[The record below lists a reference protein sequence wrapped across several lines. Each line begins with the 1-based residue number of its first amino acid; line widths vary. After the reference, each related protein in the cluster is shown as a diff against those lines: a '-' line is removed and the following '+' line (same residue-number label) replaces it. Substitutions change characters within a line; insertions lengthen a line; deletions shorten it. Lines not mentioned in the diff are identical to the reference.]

1 MELSERIEALAELG
15 YRLESLPASELEQW
29 ELNARALNK
38 WFTESNILKAMKG
51 IRKMLFKDDLKHWIE
66 KYTFPETQGRTIGL
80 VLAGNIPFVGFHD
93 VLAVLISGNKAE
105 IKLSSQ
111 DSFLMS
117 KLLDLLVEIEPRFNS
132 RIIITEKLS
141 QSDAYIATG
150 SDNTS
155 RYFEYYFSKK
165 PNIIRRNRT
174 SVAVLNGKETDKD
187 LIELGQDIF
196 SYFGLGCRNI
206 SKVFLPEDFEPEKLI
221 KGLESY
227 SYVVDHSKYANNYE
241 YNRAIFL
248 LKNIPYLDN
257 GFCIFK
263 EDEGIVSPISV
274 LYYEF
279 YSSEK
284 QLKTA
289 LNEHKEKIQVITSAD
304 GWWEKSVPFGK
315 AQEPEL
321 YDYADN
327 VDTLR
332 FLTALT

>member
-1 MELSERIEALAELG
+1 MELSERIKAFAELG
-15 YRLESLPASELEQW
+15 NRIDALPAPELEQW
-29 ELNARALNK
+29 VLHAKALNK
-38 WFTESNILKAMKG
+38 WFTEDNIVKALKG
-51 IRKMLFKDDLKHWIE
+51 IRKMLYKEALTEWVE
-66 KYTFPETQGRTIGL
+66 SYTFQEDHSHTIGL

-111 DSFLMS
+111 DSFLMT
-117 KLLDLLVEIEPRFNS
+117 KILDLIKEIEPRFDS
-132 RIIITEKLS
+132 RVITTDKLS

-155 RYFEYYFSKK
+155 RYFEYYFAKK
-165 PNIIRRNRT
+165 PNLIRRNRT
-174 SVAVLNGKETDKD
+174 SVAILNGKETEDD
-187 LIELGQDIF
+187 LRELGQDIF

-206 SKVFLPEDFEPEKLI
+206 SKVYLPEGFEPEKLI
-221 KGLESY
+221 KNLESF

-263 EDEGIVSPISV
+263 EDEGMVSPISV

-279 YSSEK
+279 YSSED
-284 QLKTA
+284 QLKTL
-289 LNEHKEKIQVITSAD
+289 LNEHKEKIQVITSVG
-304 GWWEKSVPFGK
+304 GWWKNSVPFGK

-327 VDTLR
+327 VDTLK
-332 FLTALT
+332 FLSEIE